1 MKLLKIVVILLL
13 YPIITKSQTPNIELH
28 TIFTCIDSVTYAKL
42 FENKF
47 IKDTL
52 FLCRELSTAT
62 TAETY
67 TGKYFIGQSA
77 TLEFF
82 APRPIMSTGDKFAD
96 LGIEIK
102 TGKLNDQQYF
112 FQQAKQ
118 KRLQCVIDTS
128 KLEDSVKPLLFY
140 TNLKIKD
147 TVVTNR
153 FAVSLI
159 EYHRE
164 YLASY
169 GFSDVD
175 MNRFMNNKQ
184 LNEKLHGGKKYPR
197 LFSGVT
203 KITVQLNNAEYQ
215 YMQKTLALLGFIKR
229 GNVFTGKGLT
239 IQYSINEKA
248 PFRLTS
254 LSISLLQSMPY
265 RNIIISDKLRFEVSG
280 KLGKFEFRY

>member
-1 MKLLKIVVILLL
+1 
-13 YPIITKSQTPNIELH
+13 
-28 TIFTCIDSVTYAKL
+28 
-42 FENKF
+42 
-47 IKDTL
+47 
-52 FLCRELSTAT
+52 
-62 TAETY
+62 
-67 TGKYFIGQSA
+67 
-77 TLEFF
+77 
-82 APRPIMSTGDKFAD
+82 MSTGDKFAD

-118 KRLQCVIDTS
+118 KGLQCVIDTS

-169 GFSDVD
+169 GFSNVD

-229 GNVFTGKGLT
+229 GNIFIGRGFT

-248 PFRLTS
+248 PFRLAS

>member
-1 MKLLKIVVILLL
+1 MKLLKIIFIVFLCPVF
-13 YPIITKSQTPNIELH
+13 TKSQTPAIELH
-28 TIFTCIDSVTYAKL
+28 TIFTCIDSITYAKL

-77 TLEFF
+77 ALEFF
-82 APRPIMSTGDKFAD
+82 APKPTMLTGDKFAD

-102 TGKLNDQQYF
+102 TGKINDQQYF
-112 FQQAKQ
+112 LHQAKQ

-140 TNLKIKD
+140 TDLKIKD
-147 TVVTNR
+147 SEVTNR
-153 FAVSLI
+153 FAISLI
-159 EYHRE
+159 EYHKE

-169 GFSDVD
+169 GFSNAD
-175 MNRFMNNKQ
+175 MNRFMNNKE
-184 LNEKLHGGKKYPR
+184 LNEKLHGGKEYPR
-197 LFSGVT
+197 LFSSVN
-203 KITVQLNNAEYQ
+203 KITVQLSNAEYQ
-215 YMQKTLALLGFIKR
+215 YMQKTLLLLGFIKR
-229 GNVFTGKGLT
+229 GSVFTGKGLA
-239 IQYSINEKA
+239 IEYSINENA

-254 LSISLLQSMPY
+254 LSISLLRSMPY
-265 RNIIISDKLRFEVSG
+265 RNIIISDKLRFEISG
-280 KLGKFEFRY
+280 KLGKFEFMY